1 MFLPL
6 ITYFINLLTI
16 LLSLCS
22 YKIKDSKT
30 RQKQLLYFLL
40 TIPTLS
46 TSMPNSNKKNSDL
59 RISIQ
64 VTIFSILEFF

>member
-22 YKIKDSKT
+22 YNQRFKDKT
-30 RQKQLLYFLL
+30 KQLLYFLL
-40 TIPTLS
+40 IIPTLS
-46 TSMPNSNKKNSDL
+46 TCMPNSKKNSDL

>member
-22 YKIKDSKT
+22 YNQRFKDKT
-30 RQKQLLYFLL
+30 KQLLYFLL
-40 TIPTLS
+40 IIPTLS
-46 TSMPNSNKKNSDL
+46 TSMPNSNKK
-59 RISIQ
+59 I
-64 VTIFSILEFF
+64 VT

>member
-22 YKIKDSKT
+22 YNQRFKDKT
-30 RQKQLLYFLL
+30 KQLLYFLL
-40 TIPTLS
+40 IIPTLS
-46 TSMPNSNKKNSDL
+46 TNMPNSNKKNSDL
-59 RISIQ
+59 N
-64 VTIFSILEFF
+64 

>member
-22 YKIKDSKT
+22 YNQRFKDKT
-30 RQKQLLYFLL
+30 KQLLYFLL
-40 TIPTLS
+40 IAYSGGYP
-46 TSMPNSNKKNSDL
+46 
-59 RISIQ
+59 
-64 VTIFSILEFF
+64 FSISGDIRSLPS